1 MHLSTY
7 ACVYLEVSP
16 SDLLLFSSVMNLP
29 WTRTRCP
36 RTHCHTNTHTHAI
49 TELNRIN
56 NWVQFRLKL
65 KGKFTGWV
73 CSTDSHICVG
83 RMAYRLCA
91 VLLNNSH
98 THDYSN
104 AQTRRSSSF
113 TTTEKRLRT
122 NPKKNSRVMIK
133 DNNNNFGIH
142 RYTGSTTNNNSHY
155 LYENETNYFIKILWR
170 YNRDKGKNSNCF
182 TTRTEQTKNIRELLR
197 VIGCLSLITMCGY
210 HIYCRLLRSTSL

>member
-1 MHLSTY
+1 MKSNSIFSFPFSIILFLSFVKCIWALMHAFTLKFRRPICCFSP
-7 ACVYLEVSP
+7 VSWIYP
-16 SDLLLFSSVMNLP
+16 ERVLVA
-29 WTRTRCP
+29 RV
-36 RTHCHTNTHTHAI
+36 HTVTQTHTHAI

-83 RMAYRLCA
+83 RMAYRICA
-91 VLLNNSH
+91 VILNNSH

-122 NPKKNSRVMIK
+122 NSKK
-133 DNNNNFGIH
+133 IH
-142 RYTGSTTNNNSHY
+142 A
-155 LYENETNYFIKILWR
+155 
-170 YNRDKGKNSNCF
+170 
-182 TTRTEQTKNIRELLR
+182 
-197 VIGCLSLITMCGY
+197 
-210 HIYCRLLRSTSL
+210 

>member
-1 MHLSTY
+1 MRSHCINVYWNRSWPTKGNDHIIELNNKEKKNDEIEFNFFISFFHYSILVVCQVHLSTY

-83 RMAYRLCA
+83 RMAYRICA
-91 VLLNNSH
+91 VILNNSH

-122 NPKKNSRVMIK
+122 NSNK
-133 DNNNNFGIH
+133 IH
-142 RYTGSTTNNNSHY
+142 A
-155 LYENETNYFIKILWR
+155 
-170 YNRDKGKNSNCF
+170 
-182 TTRTEQTKNIRELLR
+182 
-197 VIGCLSLITMCGY
+197 
-210 HIYCRLLRSTSL
+210 